1 MNNPK
6 FIHQQILSKN
16 YAGSMGGAYSAYYA
30 LAEATYGKEVKRNAK
45 EIHKSPIEVT
55 PKESWENICT
65 LDPYGLC
72 QECPTIGAT
81 KTTMTIPEL
90 FNIDKDGKI
99 VNPDGS
105 INCIKI
111 SLEQVW
117 YLPKMASRLGVDE
130 SHLRKILFKYLKNPE
145 ILDSTKKVYLPPT
158 GGSTIYIFGEYN
170 NDPQKKVA
178 CRVHDECSGSD
189 TFGTHI
195 CSCRP
200 YLMYAVK
207 ECVKYAQK
215 GNLGVIVYNRKEGRS
230 LGEVIKFLVYN
241 GRKNQEGGDRAETY
255 FSNTESFANIRDAR
269 MQPLMPDTLL
279 WLGLTRI
286 DVWYSMSNEKSKALR
301 DCGIKIVEQKEVPIE
316 MIPKE
321 SLIELKAKISDGY
334 YKE

>member
-65 LDPYGLC
+65 LDHYGLC

-111 SLEQVW
+111 SLEPHICKNGV
-117 YLPKMASRLGVDE
+117 RLGVDE
-130 SHLRKILFKYLKNPE
+130 SHLRKILFKYLKPK
-145 ILDSTKKVYLPPT
+145 ILIV
-158 GGSTIYIFGEYN
+158 
-170 NDPQKKVA
+170 QKK
-178 CRVHDECSGSD
+178 
-189 TFGTHI
+189 FI
-195 CSCRP
+195 
-200 YLMYAVK
+200 YLLPEVLLYI
-207 ECVKYAQK
+207 YL
-215 GNLGVIVYNRKEGRS
+215 GNI
-230 LGEVIKFLVYN
+230 I
-241 GRKNQEGGDRAETY
+241 
-255 FSNTESFANIRDAR
+255 
-269 MQPLMPDTLL
+269 
-279 WLGLTRI
+279 
-286 DVWYSMSNEKSKALR
+286 
-301 DCGIKIVEQKEVPIE
+301 
-316 MIPKE
+316 MI
-321 SLIELKAKISDGY
+321 LKK
-334 YKE
+334 